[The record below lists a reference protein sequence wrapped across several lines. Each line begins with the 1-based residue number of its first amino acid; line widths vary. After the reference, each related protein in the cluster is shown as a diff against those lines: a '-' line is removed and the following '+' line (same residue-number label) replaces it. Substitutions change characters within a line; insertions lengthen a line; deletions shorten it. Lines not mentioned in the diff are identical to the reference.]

1 MFVDDIDDEK
11 QKLVEYRKNYSKID
25 KIKTGLFF
33 YWQCQISAINFLKF
47 LFFIDCAW
55 LKYKTKNKKLEK

>member
-1 MFVDDIDDEK
+1 MSDKEIFLKKKNIKIINMFVDDIDDEK

-33 YWQCQISAINFLKF
+33 Y
-47 LFFIDCAW
+47 
-55 LKYKTKNKKLEK
+55 